1 MGRNCRHSNN
11 VDCHKLY
18 FSPNAILMNSSRRM
32 IWAGHI
38 AHMEKWYALR
48 TLVGNPG
55 ETDNWEYLNIG
66 RKIILKLII
75 ER

>member
-1 MGRNCRHSNN
+1 
-11 VDCHKLY
+11 
-18 FSPNAILMNSSRRM
+18 MNSSRRM